1 MVEGEK
7 IKCTWKAV
15 FPALFHLVQFQTQW
29 SHAETALF
37 IAMYCLKHGIYCKFW
52 LEKKWQ
58 LCVFSLLC
66 IFQGYQKKNS
76 QPFTYCTYRIAHT
89 INFSKHSGSQRSISI
104 HFGKM
109 KEQQIFLE
117 NYFLSLAEAFD
128 KRFDIGL
135 TSNMP
140 LSAEGQVFFFFV
152 WRSQEKFNRETF
164 NSVMKKEVN
173 SAIPCLKSNRISNLI
188 NYFCSQRLS
197 WL

>member
-1 MVEGEK
+1 MRVRKSNVLEK
-7 IKCTWKAV
+7 QSFLHYSTLYNFRLSGHMLKQHYLLLCTAWNMA
-15 FPALFHLVQFQTQW
+15 
-29 SHAETALF
+29 F
-37 IAMYCLKHGIYCKFW
+37 IASFGWRRNGSCVYLVC
-52 LEKKWQ
+52 
-58 LCVFSLLC
+58 CVFFKVTRKRTVSH
-66 IFQGYQKKNS
+66 FAY
-76 QPFTYCTYRIAHT
+76 YTYRIAHT